1 MPKVEIEV
9 SEAELKKLTKS
20 SCNSNSPVKIVL
32 LQRGWVFV
40 GNYSKV
46 GQECKLENAKCIR
59 QWGTTKGLGELVNG
73 PTSKT
78 VLDDAGIVRFHEM
91 TVIATI
97 DCEES
102 KWNSK
107 L

>member
-9 SEAELKKLTKS
+9 SETELRKLKGSNT
-20 SCNSNSPVKIVL
+20 NSPVKIAI

-40 GNYSKV
+40 GRYSKKDNDCV
-46 GQECKLENAKCIR
+46 LENALCIR

-78 VLDDAGIVRFHEM
+78 VLDDAGTVRFHEM
-91 TVIATI
+91 GVICLI
-97 DCEES
+97 DCNES
-102 KWNSK
+102 KWSEK
-107 L
+107 C